1 MNELDVTRAGLD
13 ELGESTTNAEL
24 VAYAAER
31 HGMRLDPRFVSL
43 YRATLNGLTQQ
54 RLARENAAR
63 IVAEVL
69 QQKGSVK

>member
-13 ELGESTTNAEL
+13 ELGAGATNAQL

-31 HGMRLDPRFVSL
+31 HGVKLDPRFVSL

-54 RLARENAAR
+54 RLARKNAAKIIEEAR
-63 IVAEVL
+63 
-69 QQKGSVK
+69 QKECRK